1 MQRQALVIGLG
12 QFGMSTARALASFG
26 VEVLAVDTK
35 QSRVDEAG
43 DFCAEALCFD
53 ARDSDL
59 LASTAP
65 ARRDLCL
72 CAVGDEGRESNIL
85 ITAMLREM
93 GAPRVIARATD
104 ALHARILA
112 AVGAHEVVNPEAAF
126 GQRLAARL
134 AHRGIL
140 DEVDLG
146 DGLVF
151 TELTAPPAFVGRP
164 LIELALPE
172 RHGVTVVGLRHK
184 SGTERLF
191 VKLDPRRP
199 LSADD
204 TLLIVAPAGAVHDLT
219 RRV

>member
-1 MQRQALVIGLG
+1 M
-12 QFGMSTARALASFG
+12 
-26 VEVLAVDTK
+26 EVLAVDTK

-59 LASTAP
+59 LASPAP
-65 ARRDLCL
+65 SRRDLCL

-93 GAPRVIARATD
+93 GATRVIARATD

-140 DEVDLG
+140 D
-146 DGLVF
+146 DGGF
-151 TELTAPPAFVGRP
+151 
-164 LIELALPE
+164 
-172 RHGVTVVGLRHK
+172 
-184 SGTERLF
+184 
-191 VKLDPRRP
+191 
-199 LSADD
+199 
-204 TLLIVAPAGAVHDLT
+204 APAGRWA
-219 RRV
+219 RRGRGCL